1 MRAAWIQIRFALLW
15 QLSKGLSVL
24 LINQAAGDV
33 FVRFFVAARRPII
46 YELLE
51 REICVEMRVMYAH
64 AVKN

>member
-1 MRAAWIQIRFALLW
+1 VRALQGFRFGLLW

-24 LINQAAGDV
+24 LINQAACDV

>member
-1 MRAAWIQIRFALLW
+1 VRAAWIQIRFALLW

-24 LINQAAGDV
+24 LINQTAGDV